1 MMGGEQ
7 EVEEGGDICL
17 TMADSCLY
25 VEETKYNIVKQ

>member
-1 MMGGEQ
+1 MGGGQ

-25 VEETKYNIVKQ
+25 VEETNTIL